1 MKRLC
6 IFFLIAIFLLA
17 FSACSP
23 LKYPF
28 EFEEKVVRAELI
40 YYDNPSPALLGCPT
54 IFHHVDQSE
63 ILNFDFDKM
72 EVMEIVPDEEIE
84 EFLAAFIGPDE
95 YGRRYEAGSEEY
107 GYCQVFLA
115 DPEDYYDS
123 PQGLCFRIIYVSG
136 SFEIASVD
144 SMFAG
149 SFYSD
154 GRVKRFIG
162 CYINGKPLLEQ
173 YFPEYAIQDSVS

>member
-107 GYCQVFLA
+107 GYCSSSA
-115 DPEDYYDS
+115 
-123 PQGLCFRIIYVSG
+123 FR
-136 SFEIASVD
+136 
-144 SMFAG
+144 
-149 SFYSD
+149 
-154 GRVKRFIG
+154 
-162 CYINGKPLLEQ
+162 
-173 YFPEYAIQDSVS
+173 

>member
-6 IFFLIAIFLLA
+6 TFFLIAIFLFA

-28 EFEEKVVRAELI
+28 EFEEKVIRAELI

-54 IFHHVDQSE
+54 VFHHVDQSE

-72 EVMEIVPDEEIE
+72 EVMEIVPEEELE
-84 EFLAAFIGPDE
+84 EFLADFIGPDE
-95 YGRRYEAGSEEY
+95 YGRRFEAGSEEY

-162 CYINGKPLLEQ
+162 CYMNGKPLLEQ
-173 YFPEYAIQDSVS
+173 YFPEYAMQNRVS